1 MKDLLMKAH
10 APTVCL
16 ALCLL
21 ASAGSVPHA
30 AAQDNKAT
38 DARTAAAHVV
48 PVIDGAI
55 GTCSAGFTVSDDAAA
70 PVYDAKIR
78 VHIAYGFMYVR
89 KMDLE
94 VSTNIDGKAR
104 FDGLPARTKDGLNFQ
119 ASKGDREGTAFV
131 DPSTTCK
138 SNLTIVLHP
147 KTP

>member
-1 MKDLLMKAH
+1 MNAH

-21 ASAGSVPHA
+21 AASAPSVPHA

-38 DARTAAAHVV
+38 DAKTAATHAV

-55 GTCSAGFTVSDDAAA
+55 GTCSAGFTVTDDAAA

-104 FDGLPARTKDGLNFQ
+104 FDGLPARTKAGLNFQ
-119 ASKGDREGTAFV
+119 ASNADREGTAFL
-131 DPSTTCK
+131 DSSTTCK
-138 SNLTIVLHP
+138 SDLTIVLHP

>member
-1 MKDLLMKAH
+1 MKTDAT
-10 APTVCL
+10 TVSL
-16 ALCLL
+16 ALFLL
-21 ASAGSVPHA
+21 AASAWSVPPA
-30 AAQDNKAT
+30 ATQDNKAT
-38 DARTAAAHVV
+38 DAKTAAAHAV

-55 GTCSAGFTVSDDAAA
+55 GTCSAGFTVTDDAAA

-78 VHIAYGFMYVR
+78 VHIAYGFMFLR

-104 FDGLPARTKDGLNFQ
+104 FDGMPARTKAGLNFQ

-138 SNLTIVLHP
+138 SELTIVLHP